1 MKNKKYYIVV
11 SLVLV
16 GLSAIMFL
24 IHYLVFGQAVNTAYY
39 SLMNLCFIPV
49 NSLVVTLILERLID
63 YKAKQERM
71 EKLSMLI
78 GLFFTEV
85 GYKLMRLII
94 KADKGGKNSIT
105 SFNNLDEVK
114 NQVEKHN
121 YTIDMEDI
129 DLDEIKDV
137 LLENSNLLVN
147 LISNENITEHE
158 IFTDLL
164 MSVIHLRD
172 EIIFYK
178 NDKNNQLDISHLE
191 KDILR
196 VYKNIAMQWVDYL
209 KYLNKSYPFLYN
221 NAIRLNPFRFSQA
234 KKIY

>member
-11 SLVLV
+11 SLILV
-16 GLSAIMFL
+16 GLSVIMFL

-85 GYKLMRLII
+85 GYKLMHLII

-114 NQVEKHN
+114 NQVEIHN
-121 YTIDMEDI
+121 YNIDIEDI
-129 DLDEIKDV
+129 DLDKIMDI

-172 EIIFYK
+172 EIVFYK
-178 NDKNNQLDISHLE
+178 NDKNNQLDLSHLK

-221 NAIRLNPFRFSQA
+221 NAIRLNPFRFNQA
-234 KKIY
+234 EKIY

>member
-94 KADKGGKNSIT
+94 KADKVGKNSIT

-114 NQVEKHN
+114 NQVEKHDYN
-121 YTIDMEDI
+121 IDMEDI

-234 KKIY
+234 RKIY

>member
-1 MKNKKYYIVV
+1 MKNKKHYIVV
-11 SLVLV
+11 SLILV
-16 GLSAIMFL
+16 AISAIMFI
-24 IHYLVFGQAVNTAYY
+24 IHYFVFGQAVNTAYY
-39 SLMNLCFIPV
+39 SLMNLCFIPI

-71 EKLSMLI
+71 EKLNMLI

-94 KADKGGKNSIT
+94 KADKCGKNSIIL
-105 SFNNLDEVK
+105 FNDLDEVK
-114 NQVEKHN
+114 NQVEKHK
-121 YTIDMEDI
+121 YIIDIEEI
-129 DLDEIKDV
+129 DLDKIMDA
-137 LLENSNLLVN
+137 LLESSNLLVD
-147 LISNENITEHE
+147 LISNENIMQHE

-178 NDKNNQLDISHLE
+178 NDKTDQLDISHLE

-196 VYKNIAMQWVDYL
+196 VYKNIAIQWVDYL
-209 KYLNKSYPFLYN
+209 KYLNKSYPFLYD
-221 NAIRLNPFRFSQA
+221 NAIRINPFKFN
-234 KKIY
+234 

>member
-221 NAIRLNPFRFSQA
+221 NAIRLNPFRFSQV

>member
-11 SLVLV
+11 SLILV

-94 KADKGGKNSIT
+94 KADKLGKNSIT

-121 YTIDMEDI
+121 YTIDMIDI

-178 NDKNNQLDISHLE
+178 NDKNSQLDLSHLE

-221 NAIRLNPFRFSQA
+221 NAIRLNPFRFNQV